1 MNKEIVKIIVKVLI
15 YLLTLIGAYLGINA
29 MTSCT
34 VGRQSQ
40 TSGRGVGVLNF
51 TDTIR
56 VEHGNFVKFNF
67 D

>member
-1 MNKEIVKIIVKVLI
+1 MNKELVKIIVKVLI

-34 VGRQSQ
+34 ASRQSQ
-40 TSGRGVGVLNF
+40 TSGRGVGVFNF
-51 TDTIR
+51 TDTIH
-56 VEHGNFVKFNF
+56 VEHGNIVKFNF